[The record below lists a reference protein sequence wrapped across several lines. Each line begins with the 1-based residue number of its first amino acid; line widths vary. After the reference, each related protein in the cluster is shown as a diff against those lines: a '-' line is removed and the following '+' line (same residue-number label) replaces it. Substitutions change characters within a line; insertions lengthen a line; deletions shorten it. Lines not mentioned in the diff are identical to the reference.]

1 MKIPNLKILPGLS
14 VRAGGGGFL
23 PAISV
28 WCADYKDRM
37 KADIKSSQ
45 PEVKASKSVKWLQRY
60 RQLKLSM
67 FLRKFLELPGAL
79 PPGPPFKCPIY
90 T

>member
-1 MKIPNLKILPGLS
+1 MAGLS

-23 PAISV
+23 PAVRV
-28 WCADYKDRM
+28 WCAGYEDRM

-45 PEVKASKSVKWLQRY
+45 PKLRASKSVKRFQRY
-60 RQLKLSM
+60 RQLKFSM
-67 FLRKFLELPGAL
+67 FFPEFLERPGAL
-79 PPGPPFKCPIY
+79 PLGPPFKCPIY